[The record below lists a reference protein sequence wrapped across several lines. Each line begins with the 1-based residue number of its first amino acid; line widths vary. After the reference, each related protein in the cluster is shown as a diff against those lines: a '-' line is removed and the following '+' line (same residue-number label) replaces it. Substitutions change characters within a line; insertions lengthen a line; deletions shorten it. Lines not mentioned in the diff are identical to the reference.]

1 MTCKERLEE
10 YLQGQ
15 GVGFQSM
22 RHPEVYTAQEVAA
35 AQHIS
40 GHQLAKVVMVRAD
53 DEMAMLVLPAS
64 CRVDFGKLR
73 TFLGVKKA
81 RLATEV
87 EFGDIFS
94 DCEIGAMPP
103 FGNLYELPVYV
114 DRALA
119 EVSEIVFKVGTH
131 RDSMKIRYS
140 DFERLAGPKVGDFS
154 AHL

>member
-1 MTCKERLEE
+1 MACKERLEE

-64 CRVDFGKLR
+64 YRVDFGKLK

-81 RLATEV
+81 RLAKEE
-87 EFGDIFS
+87 EFGGIFP

-131 RDSMKIRYS
+131 RDSMKIRYG

-154 AHL
+154 VHL